1 MRCFAWRFGVILVS
15 LLGMALAWTP
25 AAAQQLKVVAGVVV
39 NFGLM
44 PAELALRAE
53 GHRDAHPQHPP
64 AGSQHVLIT
73 LDDEKSHERIGDAE
87 VLVEVTDPH
96 GRVEKK
102 RLLHTQAG
110 GLRDYSELFQFSWS
124 GEYIIRAII
133 TQRPGARPIEAR
145 FIVHHTI

>member
-1 MRCFAWRFGVILVS
+1 MMW
-15 LLGMALAWTP
+15 AWTP
-25 AAAQQLKVVAGVVV
+25 VAAQQVKVIAGVVI

-64 AGSQHVLIT
+64 AGSQHLLIA
-73 LDDEKSHERIGDAE
+73 LDDEKSHARIGDAE
-87 VLVEVTDPH
+87 VLVEVTDPR

-102 RLLHTQAG
+102 ALLHTQGG

-124 GEYIIRAII
+124 GEYIVRAII
-133 TQRPGARPIEAR
+133 MLRPGAKPIEAR
-145 FIVHHTI
+145 FTVHHTI